1 MLAKAE
7 DSATRDELQKATGL
21 RDRKHFRE
29 SLLDR
34 FIQEG
39 ILEMTI
45 PDKPRSPKQRYR
57 ITPLGREILNTGQ
70 KEQ

>member
-1 MLAKAE
+1 MLAKAKNG
-7 DSATRDELQKATGL
+7 ATRDELQKATGL

-34 FIQEG
+34 FLQEG

-45 PDKPRSPKQRYR
+45 PEKPRSSKQRYR
-57 ITPLGREILNTGQ
+57 LTPKGSSILESGGDHS
-70 KEQ
+70 

>member
-1 MLAKAE
+1 MLARAKNG
-7 DSATRDELQKATGL
+7 ATRDELQKAAGL

-45 PDKPRSPKQRYR
+45 PEKPRSSKQRYR
-57 ITPLGREILNTGQ
+57 LTQKGRSILESGGDHS
-70 KEQ
+70 